1 MDEKARIHE
10 LVEKI
15 TSRTKDELELEKL
28 VVLKRLAKK
37 SDENVEEIFQ
47 AALGRLRMK
56 NCRNRSLSLEVMDE
70 FFSRS
75 KVFRRLVVDNL
86 DEIMALSVGHLA
98 EQPLPKPIEE
108 ARRLQLLAFDMIRK
122 WNEKHGT
129 LYRELAIAADF
140 LNMHPEYHQMYEV
153 VTPGVREAN
162 DQQEREKAWDLQQF
176 QELARDFESKTA
188 DMRSVLRQIH
198 NCFEMMETQD
208 RFELV
213 LQGTV
218 HSSSG
223 IEVDADGNEWEEV
236 DTNPENRSDEIDKVP
251 PGAGP
256 EAIEINLENEE
267 VRLGRDAE
275 IYASLQEW
283 KAFTERKLLPRL
295 QNWVAI
301 LTRVQEYGEDTIV
314 LRRHMQEYESLLK
327 SALLRIARAQTDA
340 ACVEPSKK
348 RSRILPGMI

>member
-15 TSRTKDELELEKL
+15 TSRTKDELEREKL
-28 VVLKRLAKK
+28 VVLKRLVKK
-37 SDENVEEIFQ
+37 SDDNVEEMFQ
-47 AALGRLRMK
+47 ATLGRLRMK
-56 NCRNRSLSLEVMDE
+56 NCRNRFLSMEVLDE

-86 DEIMALSVGHLA
+86 DEIMAMSVGHLA

-108 ARRLQLLAFDMIRK
+108 ARRLQLLAFDTIQK

-129 LYRELAIAADF
+129 LYRELSLAADF
-140 LNMHPEYHQMYEV
+140 LNMHPEYHRMYEV
-153 VTPGVREAN
+153 VTPGVREASE
-162 DQQEREKAWDLQQF
+162 QQDREKAWDLQQF

-208 RFELV
+208 HFELA
-213 LQGTV
+213 LQGTG

-236 DTNPENRSDEIDKVP
+236 DTTPGNCSPEIGKVLS
-251 PGAGP
+251 GTAS

-267 VRLGRDAE
+267 ARLGRDVD

-295 QNWVAI
+295 QNWVGI

-327 SALLRIARAQTDA
+327 SALLRIARAQADA
-340 ACVEPSKK
+340 AHVEPSKK
-348 RSRILPGMI
+348 RSRTLPHVI